1 MLRMARDMEDLQKL
15 NARFWE
21 ARQYKDRWLALYKD
35 LYFYVIPDRD
45 AFNVKFNYR
54 DDGKPVTQQ
63 IWDNTAMLAAYQRA
77 NDLHGLLLPQ
87 DRTWGSLVLDPHF
100 YDQALI
106 DKAQEVM
113 DEIND
118 RIFFYINESNLSR
131 VVSSSNLDLVGGT
144 AAIWVESQSDQV
156 PLYFRSIAA
165 VALYIEYSTD
175 DVINTC
181 WFSQKM
187 TARTIINT
195 YPGYAGRLRDTLMQ
209 EPDETFTVN
218 FGQICYSEESFYIY
232 AVMDDDP
239 EAALFERKS
248 TYQQVIVYRD
258 RVRPGEAEGR
268 GIGIDMLPSIKDL
281 NQIVMYSRQN
291 MAFKA
296 NPPMFYD
303 AGSYFNPYSVR
314 QWAGAMIA
322 RNPQGRN
329 PLESLEMPNYPDVLE
344 HIQALQDAIQKGF
357 QVDPLGEIQSPVKSA
372 TEISIRENRAQRT
385 TSTDISRLINELPKQ
400 VFETCAKILNERG
413 LLVKKRQ
420 SIPGFSTKK
429 LKFNFKSPLVDLQ
442 NQDDLNHLV
451 TNLQLKQQFFGE
463 GATLATVDIFEV
475 NNFLTEKLNLPRKL
489 FKSDDQIRQF
499 LAAMNQTQ
507 QQAQQGQGGQ
517 PGQAAPGGQPTP
529 TTAAGA
535 VSYPQAQGVTI

>member
-1 MLRMARDMEDLQKL
+1 MEDLKKL
-15 NARFWE
+15 YRRFWE

-54 DDGKPVTQQ
+54 DDGKPVTQM

-77 NDLHGLLLPQ
+77 NDLHGLLLPK
-87 DRTWGSLVLDPHF
+87 DRVWGKLVLDPHL
-100 YDQALI
+100 YDQQLI
-106 DKAQEVM
+106 DNAQTAM

-118 RIFFYINESNLSR
+118 RIFFYLNESNLAR

-144 AAIWVESQSDQV
+144 GAIWVESVSDEV
-156 PLYFRSIAA
+156 PLYYRSIPA

-181 WFSQKM
+181 WFAQKM
-187 TARTIINT
+187 TARSILET
-195 YPGYAGRLRDTLMQ
+195 YPNYTGKLKETLA
-209 EPDETFTVN
+209 ETPDEVFTVN
-218 FGQICYSEESFYIY
+218 FGQIKYSEDSFYIY

-239 EAALFERKS
+239 DSLLFDRES
-248 TYQQVIVYRD
+248 FYQQIIVYRD

-268 GIGIDMLPSIKDL
+268 GVGTDMLPTIKDL
-281 NQIVMYSRQN
+281 NQVVQYSRQN

-303 AGSYFNPYSVR
+303 AGSYFNPYSIR

-329 PLESLEMPNYPDVLE
+329 PIDALEMPTHPDVIE
-344 HIQALQDAIQKGF
+344 HIRDLQEAIQRGF
-357 QVDPLGEIQSPVKSA
+357 QVDPLGEIQAPVRSA
-372 TEISIRENRAQRT
+372 TEVSIRENRAQRT
-385 TSTDISRLINELPKQ
+385 SATDISRLINEQPKQ
-400 VFETCAKILNERG
+400 IFDVAAKILNERG

-429 LKFNFKSPLVDLQ
+429 LKFDYVSPLYDLQ
-442 NQDDLNHLV
+442 NQADLNHFIS
-451 TNLQLKQQFFGE
+451 NLQIKQQFFGQ
-463 GATLATVDIFEV
+463 GASLASINLFEAQK
-475 NNFLTEKLNLPRKL
+475 FLTDKLNLPRKL
-489 FKSDDQIRQF
+489 FASDEELRGF
-499 LAAMNQTQ
+499 LKGMM
-507 QQAQQGQGGQ
+507 QQAQQTQGQ
-517 PGQAAPGGQPTP
+517 PQPQAS
-529 TTAAGA
+529 TTAGQ
-535 VSYPQAQGVTI
+535 VKFPEAQQVTI